1 MFSLIRWQL
10 RLFILLTLLV
20 WILSGSSAFA
30 QTSCGNIIGPDNIF
44 NQSNIVTVPIQDCV
58 DPFKLTTDPASP
70 YTLKITGTDVADGGS
85 VVVAELIV
93 EDIAIEG
100 ESYLSTY
107 TNLLY
112 KHEGEDYVF
121 IDYGAVIGVG
131 TYTMLIVDYELILSK
146 RSLMERLREA
156 ILPTTYAQSPG
167 RYTYAVTFT
176 LTEPLPEPTGASSVL
191 FLPGI
196 QASRLYKDGVLGTED
211 QVWEP
216 NINNDVA
223 QLEMTSDGFSVND
236 IYTRDVIDE
245 ILFPALGGNIYKG
258 FLGML
263 DDLKEEGTIA
273 NSLAFAY
280 DWRYGVQD
288 IVVSGTR
295 YENEIKSLINEVE
308 DLDEG
313 SFTGKVTIIGHSNG
327 GLLAKA
333 LITELER
340 LGDDDLVD
348 KVVFVGVPQLGS
360 AKAIGVLLH
369 GLQQQK
375 MGGLVIDDTTVRD
388 VIENMP
394 GVYSLLPSQKYFDLS
409 DSPLV
414 TSVESLD
421 TNGISEYG
429 DIDSLVKLSNFA
441 LDTQDLRSDNVPV
454 HTPSTLNSQ
463 LMSDMVDGRE
473 YFDNWLAPTDIEV
486 YEIVGTGVTTI
497 KSLEYRNYPCIN
509 LICAFGSYAKP
520 YPIFTKEGDETV
532 ATLSAESYGGDKV
545 TGAVDLIREASDL
558 FDLPENHSTLTESP
572 TVQDFIDS
580 IIRFPYLNETLEI
593 PGNFIDT
600 TRKYTII
607 GAHSPVQI
615 SLQDVDG
622 KRVGIFGNQ
631 VLEEILGSQYFELG
645 GSSYLTV
652 PSDIEYEVTIKGTDD
667 GVYSLTIDRLDE
679 EDIQSNLHTYLG
691 ASTSPQMVAT
701 FKASSTGFTNIY
713 TDLDGDA
720 SIDLEKTLDGDEV
733 LVANDYSYELLK
745 SEIELLSLP
754 RIYKKLLLLQVKLA
768 EQWGKKGRVKL
779 ESITMQNSIKT
790 ISFYGDKK
798 LISNEQVI
806 KLEDIINHL
815 IN

>member
-10 RLFILLTLLV
+10 RLAILLTLLV
-20 WILSGSSAFA
+20 WMFSGSSTSA
-30 QTSCGNIIGPDNIF
+30 QALCGNIIGPDNFI
-44 NQSNIVTVPIQDCV
+44 NQSNIVTVTISDCA
-58 DPFKLTTDPASP
+58 DPFDLTTDPISP
-70 YTLKITGTDVADGGS
+70 YTLKINETEVTDGESIFVEE
-85 VVVAELIV
+85 VRV
-93 EDIAIEG
+93 EDIVIEG

-107 TNLLY
+107 SNVLY

-121 IDYGAVIGVG
+121 VDYGSVIGVG
-131 TYTMLIVDYELILSK
+131 TYTMVIKEYELILSQK
-146 RSLMERLREA
+146 SLLQNLKEI
-156 ILPTTYAQSPG
+156 ILPVAHAQSPG
-167 RYTYAVTFT
+167 GYTYAITFT
-176 LTEPLPEPTGASSVL
+176 ISEPIPEPVGASSVL

-196 QASRLYKDGVLGTED
+196 QASRLYKDGVIGTED

-216 NINNDVA
+216 NINNDVE
-223 QLEMTSDGFSVND
+223 QLEMTGDGFSVND

-245 ILFPALGGNIYKG
+245 IIFPALGGNIYKG
-258 FLGML
+258 FLVKL
-263 DDLKEEGTIA
+263 EDLEEEGVIA
-273 NSLAFAY
+273 DSLAFAY

-295 YENEIKSLINEVE
+295 YKNEIKSLINEIE
-308 DLDEG
+308 TLA
-313 SFTGKVTIIGHSNG
+313 SSSYTGKVTIVGHSNG

-340 LGDDDLVD
+340 LGEDDLVD

-375 MGGLVIDDTTVRD
+375 MGGLVVDDTTVRD

-409 DSPLV
+409 DTSLV
-414 TSVESLD
+414 TSVSSLN
-421 TNGISEYG
+421 TSGISEYG
-429 DIDSLVKLSNFA
+429 EIDSLAKLSNFA
-441 LDTQDLRSDNVPV
+441 LDTQDLRNDNVPV

-463 LMSDMVDGRE
+463 LMSDMIDGRE
-473 YFDNWLAPTDIEV
+473 YFDNWLAPANIEV

-520 YPIFTKEGDETV
+520 YPIFTNEGDETV
-532 ATLSAESYGGDKV
+532 ASFSAKAYGGEKV
-545 TGAVDLIREASDL
+545 TGVVDLIREASNL

-580 IIRFPYLNETLEI
+580 IIRFHYLNETLEI
-593 PGNFIDT
+593 PQDFIET

-607 GAHSPVQI
+607 GTHSPVEI
-615 SLQDVDG
+615 SLKDVDG
-622 KRVGIFGNQ
+622 KRVGIFGDKI
-631 VLEEILGSQYFELG
+631 LEEVIGSQYFELG
-645 GSSYLTV
+645 GSSYLIV
-652 PSDIEYEVTIKGTDD
+652 PSDTEYEVTIKGNDI
-667 GVYSLTIDRLDE
+667 GVYSLTIDRLNG

-701 FKASSTGFTNIY
+701 FQASSTGFTNIY
-713 TDLDGDA
+713 TDLDGDGKTD
-720 SIDLEKTLDGDEV
+720 SEKTLDGESV
-733 LVANDYSYELLK
+733 VVEQEYSYESLE

-754 RIYKKLLLLQVKLA
+754 RIFKKLLLLQVKLA
-768 EQWGKKGRVKL
+768 ERWGEKGNDKL
-779 ESITMQNSIKT
+779 ELITLQNLIKT
-790 ISFYGDKK
+790 IKFYGDKK
-798 LISNEQVI
+798 LISKEQTVQL
-806 KLEDIINHL
+806 KEIINHL